1 MLGLIMHESM
11 RRCYT
16 LCESLEYLY
25 KKKCRVLAQF
35 GKHYVVGWHHQLDR
49 HEFEEARGDGD
60 G

>member
-1 MLGLIMHESM
+1 M